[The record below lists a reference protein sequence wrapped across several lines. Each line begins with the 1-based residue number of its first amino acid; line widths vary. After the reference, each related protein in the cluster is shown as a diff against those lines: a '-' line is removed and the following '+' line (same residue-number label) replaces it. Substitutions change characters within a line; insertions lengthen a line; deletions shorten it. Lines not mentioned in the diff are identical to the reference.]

1 MSTVSSQ
8 LADVAARDCF
18 ARLLPDVHRRVRL
31 AFRHLPPE
39 AREEAVQEA
48 LAHAYLSVVLLAH
61 KRRLDLAFGSVLAG
75 YAVAR
80 VRSGRRFTGGDE
92 RSDVLS
98 RTAQRR
104 YGFGVSRIDRRAS
117 DGESWR
123 EAVVEDHST
132 PVPDQVAFRLDF
144 PRWLATHTP
153 RDRAIA
159 RQLADGERTTDVA
172 ERFGLSMGR
181 ISQLR
186 RQFADS
192 WERFHEP
199 REAAAA

>member
-1 MSTVSSQ
+1 MSTALSQ
-8 LADVAARDCF
+8 RTTAAARDCF
-18 ARLLPDVHRRVRL
+18 VRLLPDVHRGIRF
-31 AFRHLPPE
+31 AFRHLRAE

-48 LAHAYLSVVLLAH
+48 LAHAYWFVVLLAL
-61 KRRLDLAFGSVLAG
+61 KNRLDLA
-75 YAVAR
+75 YATILGKYAIAH

-92 RSDVLS
+92 KHDVLS
-98 RTAQRR
+98 HHAQRVH
-104 YGFGVSRIDRRAS
+104 GFGVRRLDHRPK
-117 DGESWR
+117 DGDSWR
-123 EAVVEDHST
+123 EAVAEDRRT

-144 PRWLATHTP
+144 PRWLATHSA

-172 ERFGLSMGR
+172 QRFRLSMGR

-186 RQFADS
+186 REFAES

-199 REAAAA
+199 VEADAA